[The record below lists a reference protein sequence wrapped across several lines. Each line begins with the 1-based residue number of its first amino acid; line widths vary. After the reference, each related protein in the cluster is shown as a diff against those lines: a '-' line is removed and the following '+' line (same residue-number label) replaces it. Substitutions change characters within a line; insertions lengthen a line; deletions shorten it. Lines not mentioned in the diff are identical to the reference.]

1 MKYKIPAVLVLV
13 VLSVAIALAQT
24 STPTTPVV
32 FGHGTPNFIPIWTSG
47 SMQENSVIFQS
58 GGNVGIGTTSPG
70 SALDVVGNGSTA
82 INGITFSTSGFAN
95 GVISETL
102 SPDGNGV
109 FAQNRASNGGNG
121 IRGVAAGTSGFAN
134 GTVGESSSP
143 DGNGVIGQN
152 RASNGGNGIRGVADG
167 TSGFANGTV
176 GESSS
181 PNGNGVFGLNRA
193 SSGGFGVNGTTLSP
207 AGNGVIGNN
216 PTTTGGGGGGVI
228 GLTSSADFG
237 FSYAVRGTAT
247 ASSGSALAIFG
258 ETFSPNGAAGYFLN
272 RGGGNIIVGHT
283 GINDTLSVF
292 RVDSTGRVF
301 ADGGFQPNGADFA
314 ESLPVTGSRN
324 KYAPGD
330 LLVIDQAGK
339 RRLALAQDAYST
351 LVAGIYSTKPGM
363 LGTTHKID
371 EKAHADEVPL
381 AVVGIVP
388 CKVTTENGPII
399 AGDLLVASSTPGYA
413 MKGTDRGR
421 MLGAVVGK
429 ALEPLQKGTGVIQV
443 LVTLQ

>member
-1 MKYKIPAVLVLV
+1 
-13 VLSVAIALAQT
+13 
-24 STPTTPVV
+24 
-32 FGHGTPNFIPIWTSG
+32 
-47 SMQENSVIFQS
+47 MQENSVIFQS

-70 SALDVVGNGSTA
+70 SALDVVCNGSTA
-82 INGITFSTSGFAN
+82 INDITFSTSVFSN

-102 SPDGNGV
+102 STDGNGV

>member
-1 MKYKIPAVLVLV
+1 
-13 VLSVAIALAQT
+13 
-24 STPTTPVV
+24 
-32 FGHGTPNFIPIWTSG
+32 
-47 SMQENSVIFQS
+47 MQENSVIFQS

>member
-1 MKYKIPAVLVLV
+1 MGKILGGCSEQREGNCRSRPVGPKFSEEGEETLKYKIPAVLVLV
-13 VLSVAIALAQT
+13 VFSVAIALAQT
-24 STPTTPVV
+24 STSTTSAPVI
-32 FGHGTPNFIPIWTSG
+32 FGHGMTNYIPIWTSG
-47 SMQENSVIFQS
+47 STLGNSVIFQV
-58 GGNVGIGTTSPG
+58 GGNVGVGTTVPE
-70 SALDVVGNGSTA
+70 SALDVVSGGTTA
-82 INGITFSTSGFAN
+82 VRGISFGTAGFAN
-95 GVISETL
+95 GVVAET
-102 SPDGNGV
+102 
-109 FAQNRASNGGNG
+109 
-121 IRGVAAGTSGFAN
+121 
-134 GTVGESSSP
+134 SSP
-143 DGNGVIGQN
+143 NGNGVIGQN
-152 RASNGGNGIRGVADG
+152 RASNGGNGVRGHADG
-167 TSGFANGTV
+167 TIGFANGVV
-176 GESSS
+176 GESMS
-181 PNGNGVFGLNRA
+181 PNGNGVFGVNNA
-193 SSGGFGVNGTTLSP
+193 SSGGVGVNGTTLSP
-207 AGNGVIGNN
+207 SGNGVIGNN
-216 PTTTGGGGGGVI
+216 PNTTGGGGGGVI

-247 ASSGSALAIFG
+247 ASTGSALAIFG

-339 RRLALAQDAYST
+339 RRLALARDPYST

-363 LGTTHKID
+363 LGSTHKID
-371 EKAHADEVPL
+371 EKAYADAVPL

-388 CKVTTENGPII
+388 CKVSAENGPIQ
-399 AGDLLVASSTPGYA
+399 AGDLLVASATPGHA

-429 ALEPLQKGTGVIQV
+429 ALEPLQKGTGVIKV
-443 LVTLQ
+443 L